1 MTGRIVIVGTGVAG
15 ATAAKTLRTEGYSGE
30 IILLGAEPSL
40 PYRRPMVSKELLAD
54 TAEERRTLLQPGEFW
69 RDHTIELRTATTVER
84 IDPASHLAWLADG
97 TAIGYDTLLLATG
110 ALPRALPAMVG
121 DGSGSGTAGH
131 RPDGAGGSAT
141 PVSAAVGRGGAASV
155 VHTLRG
161 RGDVEA
167 VRAAIAEGG
176 SLVIVG
182 GGLIGCEVAATARG
196 LGVRV
201 TLLHA
206 GETLLDRVAPAVVGE
221 YYRKLHADNGVEVV
235 TGVLLDRLEEG
246 AGVTAIAADGRRWVA
261 SAALV
266 AIGAVPDTRLAE
278 GSGLAVG
285 EGIRVDERYRT
296 SAAGIFA
303 AGDAASRFD
312 SASGEY
318 RREEHWNSAQAQ
330 GAAAARSMLGLPAA
344 PEEVSWG
351 WSQQYGRNLQFA
363 GMIRPG
369 HEVIV
374 RGDAAAGDVTVLG
387 LDAGRLVG
395 AVGVGRPAE
404 IRAARDLIARRVV
417 LDSAECADPTRPLG
431 AVTALS
437 GQS

>member
-30 IILLGAEPSL
+30 ILLLGAEPSL
-40 PYRRPMVSKELLAD
+40 PYRRPMVSKELLAG
-54 TAEERRTLLQPGEFW
+54 TAAERRTLLQPAEFW
-69 RDHTIELRTATTVER
+69 RDHAIDLRTATTVER
-84 IDPASHLAWLADG
+84 IDPVPQLVWPADG
-97 TAIGYDTLLLATG
+97 TAIGYDSLLLATG
-110 ALPRALPAMVG
+110 ALPRRLP
-121 DGSGSGTAGH
+121 
-131 RPDGAGGSAT
+131 GAT
-141 PVSAAVGRGGAASV
+141 AASKGLEGPG
-155 VHTLRG
+155 VHTLRL
-161 RGDVEA
+161 RSDVGG
-167 VRAAIAEGG
+167 VRSVLSAGG

-196 LGVRV
+196 LGARV
-201 TLLHA
+201 TILHA
-206 GETLLDRVAPAVVGE
+206 GATLLDRVAPAVVGE

-235 TGVLLDRLEEG
+235 TGVMLDRLEDGE
-246 AGVTAIAADGRRWVA
+246 GVTAVAADGRRWVA

-278 GSGLAVG
+278 RAGLAIE

-303 AGDAASRFD
+303 AGDAASRLD
-312 SASGEY
+312 SESGEY

-330 GAAAARSMLGLPAA
+330 GAAAARSMLGLPAV
-344 PEEVSWG
+344 PEEISWG

-363 GMIRPG
+363 GMIRPE

-387 LDAGRLVG
+387 LDGGRLVG

-417 LDSAECADPTRPLG
+417 LDSAECADPARPLG